1 MLFNDSIC
9 FSFITAFK
17 IGYAY
22 IVPVTGVGRFISLL
36 LKFTIWRL
44 HMKDGVLRNVLHINL
59 MSASMGIGYKGSSQY
74 TWN

>member
-36 LKFTIWRL
+36 NGLLGLILGGLIAGITT
-44 HMKDGVLRNVLHINL
+44 
-59 MSASMGIGYKGSSQY
+59 ASVIKIL
-74 TWN
+74 

>member
-36 LKFTIWRL
+36 NGLL
-44 HMKDGVLRNVLHINL
+44 GL
-59 MSASMGIGYKGSSQY
+59 MLGGLVAGITTASVIKV
-74 TWN
+74 NK